1 MTAPEGV
8 TRRHVLVGAGVL
20 AACPALGAC
29 SGATAGADQARTAT
43 SPAATSPTSGATTTG
58 PPPPLARVAD
68 IPPDAPLQVTLP
80 GRDTFGYLV
89 RDGEQVRL
97 LDSTC
102 SHAACAISWEKR
114 LSAFLCPC
122 HLSRFD
128 RHGKVLNPPAESPLT
143 EIPVVVRDG
152 AVTLAS

>member
-1 MTAPEGV
+1 VTAPQGI

-20 AACPALGAC
+20 ATCPALGAC
-29 SGATAGADQARTAT
+29 SGATAGADESPTAT

-58 PPPPLARVAD
+58 PPAPLARVAD
-68 IPPDAPLQVTLP
+68 IPTDDPLQVTVP

-89 RDGEQVRL
+89 RDGQQVHL

-128 RHGKVLNPPAESPLT
+128 RHGQVLNPPAESPLT

-152 AVTLAS
+152 TVRLAT